1 VNVTAT
7 AATASTFLTVFP
19 AGQTRPDASNLN
31 VVPAQDVPNLV
42 VAKVGA
48 NGNVTIY
55 NNQGSTHVIFDVVGY
70 FPG

>member
-1 VNVTAT
+1 MGRVGRHEGR
-7 AATASTFLTVFP
+7 VF
-19 AGQTRPDASNLN
+19 TRGWDI
-31 VVPAQDVPNLV
+31 PNLV

-48 NGNVTIY
+48 NGSVTVY